1 MNKIEKLYARIRRR
15 KFDAIIVD
23 SPFEVLYLLD
33 IEASFN
39 FVEINPVLVVAS
51 KPYLVCDLI
60 TLSKM
65 KSFLPDDVNLIE
77 AETLAFVKSDYKYMK
92 EIRSV
97 FRKEKVKRLAVIT
110 DQYAD
115 AFGSITTIR
124 TANLVAKMGMVKTEH
139 EINLL
144 KEAVRISDETF
155 TTKLKLVEE
164 GVSELTLRSEMD
176 VGLHEKGGERRSF
189 PTIVAF
195 GEHTAEP
202 HPVPAL
208 RRLKKDELV
217 MVDMGAVF
225 KGYGSD
231 LTRTGV
237 YGKATEK
244 QVELFNLVLTAQLKA
259 MDFMKPGRLAS
270 EVDAVAREYVS
281 EKGYGDF
288 FPHLLGHPCGLMRG
302 GIFLHPASRDVI
314 KPNMAFTIEPGIYL
328 PGYGGVRLED
338 IVVVRDDGC
347 EVLTR
352 APKELV
358 WKKEQS
364 L

>member
-1 MNKIEKLYARIRRR
+1 MNRIEKLHAKMRRR
-15 KFDAIIVD
+15 KFDAILVD
-23 SPFEVLYLLD
+23 SPFEVLYLLGV
-33 IEASFN
+33 EASFN
-39 FVEINPVLVVAS
+39 YVEISPVLVVAS

-60 TLSKM
+60 TLSKIRG
-65 KSFLPDDVNLIE
+65 LVPEDIDLIE

-92 EIRSV
+92 EIRSI
-97 FRKEKVKRLAVIT
+97 FRKEKVKRLAVTT
-110 DQYAD
+110 DQYAN
-115 AFGSITTIR
+115 AFGSITTVR
-124 TANLVAKMGMVKTEH
+124 TANLVARMGMVKTEH

-144 KEAVRISDETF
+144 KEAVRISDEAF
-155 TTKLKLVEE
+155 TAKLKLVEE

-208 RRLKKDELV
+208 RRLGKNELI

-237 YGKATEK
+237 YGKPTEK
-244 QVELFNLVLTAQLKA
+244 QTELFNLVLTAQLRA
-259 MDFMKPGRLAS
+259 IDFLKPGRLAS
-270 EVDAVAREYVS
+270 EVDAVAREYVTD
-281 EKGYGDF
+281 KGYGDF

-302 GIFLHPASRDVI
+302 GIFLHPTSKDVI
-314 KPNMAFTIEPGIYL
+314 KRNMAFTIEPGIYL

-347 EVLTR
+347 DVLTR

-358 WKKEQS
+358 WKREQS

>member
-1 MNKIEKLYARIRRR
+1 MNKIEKLYSMIRRR
-15 KFDAIIVD
+15 KFDAILVD
-23 SPFEVLYLLD
+23 SPFEVLYLLGV
-33 IEASFN
+33 EASFN
-39 FVEINPVLVVAS
+39 FVEISPVLVVAS

-60 TLSKM
+60 TLSKI
-65 KSFLPDDVNLIE
+65 KSLVPEDINVIE

-92 EIRSV
+92 EIRSI
-97 FRKEKVKRLAVIT
+97 FRKEKVKRLAIIT
-110 DQYAD
+110 DQYANV
-115 AFGSITTIR
+115 FGSITTVR

-144 KEAVRISDETF
+144 KEAVRISDGAF
-155 TTKLKLVEE
+155 TAKLKLVEE

-176 VGLHEKGGERRSF
+176 VGLHEEGGERRSF

-208 RRLKKDELV
+208 RRLKKNELI

-237 YGKATEK
+237 YGKPTEK
-244 QVELFNLVLTAQLKA
+244 QRELFNLVLTAQLKA
-259 MDFMKPGRLAS
+259 IDFMKPGRLAS
-270 EVDAVAREYVS
+270 EVDARARGYIA

-302 GIFLHPASRDVI
+302 GTFLHPTSRDVI

-352 APKELV
+352 APKEFV
-358 WKKEQS
+358 WKRE
-364 L
+364 